1 MATETPET
9 FDYANLLIAELEQG
23 QARNYSG
30 RSNYGSD
37 CLGFTYEDLQ
47 DYLKDAL
54 KLVAQV
60 QRQVCNQET
69 NELLD
74 EEDLNT
80 ELLPDPNYLIDLLGG
95 FIYDAMG
102 RSSVVVYFPYKL
114 SYPTSL
120 VEVEADADEDN

>member
-1 MATETPET
+1 MSAETPAT
-9 FDYANLLIAELEQG
+9 FDYANLLITELKQG

-37 CLGFTYEDLQ
+37 CLGFTYDDLR

-60 QRQVCNQET
+60 QRQVCNAET

-80 ELLPDPNYLIDLLGG
+80 EALPDVNYLIDLLGG
-95 FIYDAMG
+95 FVYDAMG
-102 RSSVVVYFPYKL
+102 RSSIVVYFPYKL
-114 SYPTSL
+114 SYPANLIQT
-120 VEVEADADEDN
+120 EEEADANI